1 MFNEN
6 EVKTKMD
13 KVIESLESRLT
24 TVRAGRANPNI
35 LNGIMVEYYGVPTPI
50 QGIANISIPEA
61 RQLVIKPFDKSALK
75 NIEKAL
81 FEANL
86 GIAPTNNGEV
96 LILTIPEHIK
106 NFDIEYRRESVSE
119 IINEEKIKI
128 VKTNKSEYKAKALIL
143 ASGRV
148 PKKGNNEKITK
159 LEGKGISY
167 CAVCDAPFYKDKV
180 VGIIGGGNSAFDEGL
195 YISDFAKKL
204 YMFIRSDEIKA
215 DEIFVNKAKSKE
227 NIEILLN
234 SNVTDLIEK
243 DGKLSAVEINGK
255 EKIDV
260 DGLFVYIGYSPST
273 NYFKDLNITDETG
286 YIIVNEKMETKIPGI
301 FAAGD
306 IIKKDIYQII
316 TAASDGSIAALSAKK
331 YIKNL
336 DKNQ

>member
-1 MFNEN
+1 MY
-6 EVKTKMD
+6 D
-13 KVIESLESRLT
+13 VIIIGMGP
-24 TVRAGRANPNI
+24 AGMNAALYAKRSG
-35 LNGIMVEYYGVPTPI
+35 LN
-50 QGIANISIPEA
+50 
-61 RQLVIKPFDKSALK
+61 
-75 NIEKAL
+75 
-81 FEANL
+81 
-86 GIAPTNNGEV
+86 V
-96 LILTIPEHIK
+96 LILEKSIPGGLINITNKVENYLGNGISTGKELVEKMLEHIK
-106 NFDIEYRRESVSE
+106 NFDIEYKRESVSE

-148 PKKGNNEKITK
+148 PKKGDNEKITK

-167 CAVCDAPFYKDKV
+167 CAVCDAPFYKDKT

-215 DEIFVNKAKSKE
+215 DEIFVNKAKKKE

-260 DGLFVYIGYSPST
+260 DGLFLYIGYSPST

-331 YIKNL
+331 YVKNL

>member
-1 MFNEN
+1 MY
-6 EVKTKMD
+6 D
-13 KVIESLESRLT
+13 VIIIGMGP
-24 TVRAGRANPNI
+24 AGMNAALYAKRSG
-35 LNGIMVEYYGVPTPI
+35 LN
-50 QGIANISIPEA
+50 
-61 RQLVIKPFDKSALK
+61 
-75 NIEKAL
+75 
-81 FEANL
+81 
-86 GIAPTNNGEV
+86 V
-96 LILTIPEHIK
+96 LILEKSIPGGLINITNKVENYLGNGISTGKELVEKMLEHIK
-106 NFDIEYRRESVSE
+106 NFDIEYKRESVSE
-119 IINEEKIKI
+119 IVDEGKIKI
-128 VKTNKSEYKAKALIL
+128 VKTNKAEYKAKALIL

-148 PKKGNNEKITK
+148 PKRGGNEKITR

-195 YISDFAKKL
+195 YLSDFAKKL
-204 YMFIRSDEIKA
+204 YMFIRGEEIKA
-215 DEIFVNKAKSKE
+215 DEIFVNKAKAKE

-243 DGKLSAVEINGK
+243 DGKLCAVEINNK
-255 EKIDV
+255 DKINI
-260 DGLFVYIGYSPST
+260 DGLFLYIGYSPST

-301 FAAGD
+301 LAAGD